1 MAKKRTAPVPEKK
14 VPGMKKITYK
24 GFTVVQSGR
33 NHHVM
38 IGKDGKKVHHEA
50 LDHPATDK
58 ELRQMVDD
66 YIALTERLG
75 KKK

>member
-1 MAKKRTAPVPEKK
+1 MRKL
-14 VPGMKKITYK
+14 TYK
-24 GFTVVQSGR
+24 GYTVVQSNR

-38 IGKDGKKVHHEA
+38 IGKDGKMVHHA
-50 LDHPATDK
+50 AVDHRATDK

-66 YIALTERLG
+66 YLELVERIG